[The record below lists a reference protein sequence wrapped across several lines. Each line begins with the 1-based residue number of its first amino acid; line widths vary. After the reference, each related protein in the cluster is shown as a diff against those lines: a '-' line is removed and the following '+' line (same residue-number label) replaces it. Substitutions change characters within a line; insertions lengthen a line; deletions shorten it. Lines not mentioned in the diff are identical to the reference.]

1 MAKNPN
7 MRLRTCVAP
16 EGRFVYGI
24 HRPAFRV
31 ANLRREDP
39 ARELGRTLEGESLNN
54 APNLPAGDVDEPAA
68 DWIYEI
74 ANPFPFRGATFIVKR
89 WADQRARA
97 PEAIGLPPVP
107 EVSLTRTV
115 AQWADGPEGVE
126 KLQARV
132 FDSLPAP
139 LRLALAATAT
149 DPRDLVRLARGC
161 CRFVEED
168 GAPVGLVYEVDAD
181 GGLRPAVNDRELF
194 ETLANNPAL
203 PDRYKEV
210 MVLRP
215 GVQGTNEITADWQ
228 SPHGDTRIYE
238 YLRRN
243 SYIPWGHYAAN
254 LAEDCVRYRIAD
266 LTAADIAGLRH
277 LYYQRTFVRLAAR
290 TGIRVDARR
299 RALTTDELEDI
310 RCRLRDAIAH
320 GPLPFDVTLWGWN
333 FGYDF
338 SPSGYRLHGSHQQV
352 HQQYALIP
360 AAVDTEPPDR
370 AEAFRPY
377 ACGDLVR
384 RFIREY
390 RRETGRGFFQCYIE
404 AIDTNR
410 RMDGRSDGDRRLVVY
425 SDEQVML
432 FVPKAQTSQWELQLL
447 VLRPAGN
454 ILEADVGLRR
464 SLDRAILV
472 AVKVL
477 GALGA
482 RMITCIEYAKRFSDS
497 DTDQHLLYAFLP
509 KLPESPGAFTE
520 AQLRWIGGHYPED
533 FAAACRRH
541 LDAVL
546 AETGLAEG

>member
-1 MAKNPN
+1 MAEKRN

-24 HRPAFRV
+24 HRPTFRV
-31 ANLRREDP
+31 ANLRRDDP
-39 ARELGRTLEGESLNN
+39 ARELGLTPEGGSLDNH
-54 APNLPAGDVDEPAA
+54 PNLPAGDVHEPAA
-68 DWIYEI
+68 DWIYEV

-97 PEAIGLPPVP
+97 PETIRLPPLR

-115 AQWADGPEGVE
+115 AQWTHDPEAVK
-126 KLQARV
+126 KLQAKV
-132 FDSLPAP
+132 FETLPAP

-149 DPRDLVRLARGC
+149 DPQDLIRLAHGC
-161 CRFVEED
+161 CRFVEAD
-168 GAPVGLVYEVDAD
+168 GAPVGLMYEPDAD
-181 GGLRPAVNDRELF
+181 GGLRPAVTDPELF

-203 PDRYKEV
+203 PDAYKEV

-228 SPHGDTRIYE
+228 SPDGPTRIYE

-254 LAEDCVRYRIAD
+254 LAERCVRYRIAD
-266 LTAADIAGLRH
+266 LTAADITGLRH
-277 LYYQRTFVRLAAR
+277 LYYQRTFVRMAEQ
-290 TGIRVDARR
+290 TGVTVDIRR
-299 RALTTDELEDI
+299 RPLTADELET
-310 RCRLRDAIAH
+310 LRRRVLD
-320 GPLPFDVTLWGWN
+320 GLPQRPLPFDVTLWGWN

-360 AAVDTEPPDR
+360 GAVDTAPHSR
-370 AEAFRPY
+370 AEVFRPY
-377 ACGDLVR
+377 ACGDLIR

-404 AIDTNR
+404 AIDTNQ
-410 RMDGRSDGDRRLVVY
+410 RMDGRCDGDRRLVVY
-425 SDEQVML
+425 SDAQVML

-447 VLRPAGN
+447 SLRPAGN
-454 ILEADVGLRR
+454 ILEADADLRR

-533 FAAACRRH
+533 FAAACRAH
-541 LDAVL
+541 LEAVP
-546 AETGLAEG
+546 AETAMATG

>member
-1 MAKNPN
+1 MAKKRN

-24 HRPAFRV
+24 HRPTFSV
-31 ANLRREDP
+31 ANLRRDDP
-39 ARELGRTLEGESLNN
+39 ARELGRTPEGGRLDNRR
-54 APNLPAGDVDEPAA
+54 NLPAGDVDEPAA
-68 DWIYEI
+68 DWIYEV

-97 PEAIGLPPVP
+97 PEEIRLPPVP

-115 AQWADGPEGVE
+115 ADWADTAADAA

-132 FDSLPAP
+132 FESLPAP

-149 DPRDLVRLARGC
+149 DPQDLVRLAHGC
-161 CRFVEED
+161 CRFVKAD
-168 GAPVGLVYEVDAD
+168 GAPVGLAYEPDAAGD
-181 GGLRPAVNDRELF
+181 LRPAVTDPELF

-203 PDRYKEV
+203 PDDYKEV

-228 SPHGDTRIYE
+228 SPDGSSRIYE

-243 SYIPWGHYAAN
+243 SYIPWGHYASN
-254 LAEDCVRYRIAD
+254 LAENCVRYRIAD
-266 LTAADIAGLRH
+266 LTAADISGLRH
-277 LYYQRTFVRLAAR
+277 LYYQRTLVRLAEL
-290 TGIRVDARR
+290 TGVAVDVRR
-299 RALTTDELEDI
+299 RPLSVDELDT
-310 RCRLRDAIAH
+310 LRRRILDAL
-320 GPLPFDVTLWGWN
+320 PQRSLPFDVTLWGWN
-333 FGYDF
+333 FGYDV

-360 AAVDTEPPDR
+360 GAVDTAPHSR
-370 AEAFRPY
+370 AEVFRPY
-377 ACGDLVR
+377 ACGDLIR

-404 AIDTNR
+404 AIDTNQ

-425 SDEQVML
+425 SDDQVML

-447 VLRPAGN
+447 SLRPAGN
-454 ILEADVGLRR
+454 ILEADADLRR

-533 FAAACRRH
+533 FAAACRAH
-541 LDAVL
+541 LDTVPG
-546 AETGLAEG
+546 ETGPPGG